1 MHTSAFAVS
10 LARVIACVSVPA
22 GVCVPSKR
30 TIRLP
35 ALILFK
41 PFSMFLQQ
49 HDATCVIHSSCLLLC
64 ILHRSSGASESTNAA
79 EACSAHATAVSESCV
94 VFAYRGVPWGVG
106 VPDLCDGLIRSHPF
120 RQVSGLEVH
129 SRSPPAALHY
139 DLFHTWIVNIYLLGM
154 MQTGMMQAGNLP
166 ECM

>member
-10 LARVIACVSVPA
+10 LAQVIACVSVPA

-41 PFSMFLQQ
+41 PFSMFCSSMTQ
-49 HDATCVIHSSCLLLC
+49 HASYSSCLLLC
-64 ILHRSSGASESTNAA
+64 ILHRSSGASESTTAA

-106 VPDLCDGLIRSHPF
+106 VPDLCGGLTRSPQL
-120 RQVSGLEVH
+120 RQVSGLEAR
-129 SRSPPAALHY
+129 SRSPPGALHHV
-139 DLFHTWIVNIYLLGM
+139 LFHTWIVNIDLL
-154 MQTGMMQAGNLP
+154 GMMQAGNLL